1 MFYGREIV
9 AHTVLEVEKV
19 MIRLR
24 ELVMRVTK
32 RIGAIAKRGI
42 ADDVESHFAH
52 CTR

>member
-9 AHTVLEVEKV
+9 AHTVLEVKKV
-19 MIRLR
+19 MIRLC

-32 RIGAIAKRGI
+32 RVGAVAKGSI

-52 CTR
+52 CKR